1 MATFSLD
8 DVRKVCKGRDAW
20 WTVFLVDPIAIRL
33 TLAVANRTAITPN
46 QLTAV
51 AFALGLGAAGCFAL
65 ASPGWL
71 VLGALLYHVGFVVDC
86 MDGKIARL
94 KGTGTTFGAW
104 LDFMLDRVRDTLC
117 ALALTVGQYA
127 RTGHTAYLYAGM
139 AILALDMFRY
149 VNGPQI
155 VKARRAMRSALNT
168 ARRRAEGPEEEAA
181 GAAPPADPSPAART
195 DVSLPAR
202 MSFSPSAHADPSP
215 PARADV
221 FPPARSESDLHQEFD
236 SRFPWYRRIR
246 RYLLRRRVRTH
257 LVSGIEFQ
265 MAVFIVGP
273 LTGAVIPAVAV
284 AGAGLAFFELV
295 IIYKFWLST
304 RAHARVIAALE
315 ECARE
320 QDAGYGP
327 AMTRQGLA
335 RVAAEKE

>member
-8 DVRKVCKGRDAW
+8 DVRRVCKGRDAW

-33 TLAVANRTAITPN
+33 TLVVANRTSITPN

-51 AFALGLGAAGCFAL
+51 AFALGVGAAGCFAL
-65 ASPGWL
+65 TSPGWL
-71 VLGALLYHVGFVVDC
+71 MLGALLYHVGFVVDC

-127 RTGHTAYLYAGM
+127 RTGQAAYLYAGM

-149 VNGPQI
+149 VNGPQL
-155 VKARRAMRSALNT
+155 VKARRAMRSALHAARQRAQAPGET
-168 ARRRAEGPEEEAA
+168 AAEEAVA
-181 GAAPPADPSPAART
+181 PVGAAPPARLEP
-195 DVSLPAR
+195 
-202 MSFSPSAHADPSP
+202 
-215 PARADV
+215 
-221 FPPARSESDLHQEFD
+221 DLHRDFD

-246 RYLLRRRVRTH
+246 RFLLRRRVRTH

-265 MAVFIVGP
+265 MAVFIIGP
-273 LTGAVIPAVAV
+273 LTGAIIPAVAV

-304 RAHARVIAALE
+304 RAHDRLMAALE
-315 ECARE
+315 ERARRHE
-320 QDAGYGP
+320 AGYGP
-327 AMTRQGLA
+327 AVAHRGLA
-335 RVAAEKE
+335 PAGAEQD